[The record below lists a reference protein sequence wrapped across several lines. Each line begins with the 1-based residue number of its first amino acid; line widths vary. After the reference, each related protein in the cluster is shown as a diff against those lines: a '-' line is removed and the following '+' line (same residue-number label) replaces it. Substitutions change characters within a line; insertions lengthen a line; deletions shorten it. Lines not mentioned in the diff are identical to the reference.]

1 MTLKATVQKIPAE
14 SLLFKPA
21 QQAYIVDCFAISSD
35 KLDVPIEEL
44 YARLMSKTPK
54 WFDILMKLRDRIV
67 LLLGLQSTQ
76 DMAGNV
82 SLFEQTGKKFGL
94 NNHTKPAKI
103 MDFFTVTSMSQHE
116 IILSIKD
123 KHLDMQTSLLRTQID
138 VENNQCKIIMSDVI
152 TTHNAFGRLYLF
164 FIMPI
169 HKIIVKKT
177 LNDAKQR
184 GDV

>member
-1 MTLKATVQKIPAE
+1 MTKTTIQKIPSE

-21 QQAYIVDCFAISSD
+21 QQAYITNCFSIQSSH
-35 KLDVPIEEL
+35 LYLPIEEI

-54 WFDILMKLRDRIV
+54 WFDILMRLRDRIV
-67 LLLGLQSTQ
+67 IILGLKSTQ
-76 DMAGNV
+76 NMAGRN
-82 SLFEQTGKKFGL
+82 SLFEQTGKQFNLK
-94 NNHTKPAKI
+94 NTTKPCKI
-103 MDFFTVTSMSQHE
+103 MDFFEITALSENE

-123 KHLDMQTSLLRTQID
+123 SHLDMQTSLLRHKINRA
-138 VENNQCKIIMSDVI
+138 NNTCQLSLNDVI
-152 TTHNAFGRLYLF
+152 ITHNVLGKIYLF

-184 GDV
+184 GDI

>member
-1 MTLKATVQKIPAE
+1 MTLRATAQNIPAE
-14 SLLFKPA
+14 SLLFTSA
-21 QQAYIVDCFAISSD
+21 QQAYIVDCFAISSN
-35 KLDVPIEEL
+35 KLDLPIEEI
-44 YARLMSKTPK
+44 YARIMSKTPK
-54 WFDILMKLRDRIV
+54 WFDILMRLRDRMV
-67 LLLGLQSTQ
+67 LLLGLKSTQ
-76 DMAGNV
+76 NMAGGT

-94 NNHTKPAKI
+94 NSPVKPAKI
-103 MDFFTVTSMSQHE
+103 MDFFTVTSLNPDE

-138 VENNQCKIIMSDVI
+138 PENKQCKLIFSDVI
-152 TTHNAFGRLYLF
+152 TTHNALGRIYLF

-184 GDV
+184 SVI